1 MREQNKI
8 LNFDEFVDVVCQ
20 KTGDCRT
27 RDGIKRV
34 FDLYDREQTGEIG
47 FEEFKEIIKF
57 IGESMTDDDILEL
70 MHSVFITR
78 KTESNEKFTFEEFYQ
93 VLSEKNNKTH

>member
-1 MREQNKI
+1 M
-8 LNFDEFVDVVCQ
+8 VCQ

-47 FEEFKEIIKF
+47 FEHFKEIIKF
-57 IGESMTDDDILEL
+57 IGENMTDDDILEL

-78 KTESNEKFTFEEFYQ
+78 KTETNEKFTFEEFYQ
-93 VLSEKNNKTH
+93 VVSQKYSKGH

>member
-8 LNFDEFVDVVCQ
+8 LNFDDFVDVVCQ

-34 FDLYDREQTGEIG
+34 FDMYDREQTGEIG
-47 FEEFKEIIKF
+47 FEQLKEITKF
-57 IGESMTDDDILEL
+57 IGENLTDDDILEL
-70 MHSVFITR
+70 MHSVFITK
-78 KTESNEKFTFEEFYQ
+78 KTETNEKFTFEEFYQ
-93 VLSEKNNKTH
+93 VVS